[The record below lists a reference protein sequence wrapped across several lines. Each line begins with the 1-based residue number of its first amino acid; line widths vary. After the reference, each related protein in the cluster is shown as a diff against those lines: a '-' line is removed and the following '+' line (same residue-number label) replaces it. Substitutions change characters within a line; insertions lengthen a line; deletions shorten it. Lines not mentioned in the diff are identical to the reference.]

1 MDGDA
6 TRLRQAL
13 DNLVANASWHAPAG
27 TAVRVTARAR
37 AGEVVVAVADKGE
50 GVPPSELHRIFE
62 PGVRATE
69 SRPGS
74 GIGLA
79 VVRAVA
85 LAHGGKA
92 EVQSSPGQGA
102 TFRLV
107 LPAASGGR

>member
-1 MDGDA
+1 
-6 TRLRQAL
+6 
-13 DNLVANASWHAPAG
+13 
-27 TAVRVTARAR
+27 
-37 AGEVVVAVADKGE
+37 VVAIADEGE
-50 GVPPSELHRIFE
+50 GVPPGELLRIFE

-85 LAHGGKA
+85 LAHGGRA